1 MCSSALIS
9 ALTFCC
15 GFNLDSE
22 HPKIFQMDRDGFG
35 HSVVQ
40 FKGSRVVVGAPLEKG
55 SLNQTGRLYD
65 CEYITGRC
73 QPVLLQIP
81 SDAVNMSLGLTLR
94 ASTSPSQL
102 ACGPTVH
109 QLCGKSIFL
118 NGFCFLLNSSL
129 QAVQKVPAALQECPK
144 QESDIVFLIDGSSS
158 IRREEFPRMKEFV
171 RTIMGYLFFFS
182 PQFSLMQ
189 YSNDFR
195 IHFTFNIFKN
205 NPDPGILVNRI
216 EQLGGLTFTAT
227 AIQKVV
233 KEIFQSWNGARK
245 DAVKILIVITD
256 GRKESDRLEYED
268 VIPLAEK
275 AGIIRYAIG
284 VGNTFTTPS
293 ALQEL
298 RTIASQPSQEHVF
311 QVNNFAALRNIQNQ
325 LQEKIFAIEGTQSGK
340 SSVFEHEMSQA
351 GFSVAGPVLGAVG
364 SFGWSGG
371 FFLYPKGGAPV
382 FTKTEKED
390 VDMSAAY
397 LGYSMEMAFQNGV
410 QKLVL
415 GAPRYQ
421 HIGKV
426 IIFTQISSGWKQTAE
441 IKGIQVGSYFG
452 ATLCPVDVNQ
462 DQNTDLIFI
471 GAPHYYE
478 ENRGGQVHVCS
489 LPTQRAQWRCEA
501 TVWGQQGHPLGR
513 FGAALTVLGDI
524 NGDQLTDVAVGAPG
538 EEENHGAIYVFH
550 GVAGSSINPSYSQRI
565 VGSQLSPRIQYFGQ
579 SLSGGQDLTQD
590 GLVDVAVGAQ
600 GQVFLL
606 RTRPVLKVGIS
617 MTFMP
622 FELARS
628 VFDCQEQKVTNKDAG
643 NVEIC
648 FTVQKSTP
656 NYLGEVESSL
666 IYDLAL
672 DPGRLT
678 PRAIFEETKKPT
690 RHHVKIVIGLTK
702 FCQSLK
708 LLLPVCVVDS
718 VTPILLRLNY
728 TLEGKPVLTSGG
740 LRPVLAM
747 DSQKVFTASLP
758 FEKNCGRDSICQD
771 DLRIMFSFLSL
782 KTLVVGSSLVMSVA
796 VRVWNKGEDSYRSK
810 VTFCYPVGLSYR
822 RTSQIQTTVS
832 HILLPVTCESGIAED
847 KKLRS
852 TLCGISHPIFRGE
865 SELNFSITFDVSP
878 MASFGDKLLFK
889 ANMTSENTTPKT
901 SKAAF
906 QLELP
911 VKYAVYMVI
920 ISHEESTKYLNFSAS
935 EEKSS
940 YVVEHKYQ
948 VNNLGQ
954 RNLPIQIDFWVPV
967 KLNKIIIWDK
977 PMFNSSQNFSCT
989 REEKV
994 PRNADFFAQLQK
1006 APVLNCSIAVCLKIS
1021 CDIPSFYIQEQLS
1034 FTIKGNLSLA
1044 WFRQTAYNNLLV
1056 TSVAKIFFNESRYAL
1071 LPGQEMFVIAQ
1082 TETKVERYQVHSP
1095 IPLIVGSSIGGLVLL
1110 ALITAG
1116 LYKLGFFK
1124 RQYKEMMNNAD
1135 DAGLDTAASS
1145 DDH

>member
-1 MCSSALIS
+1 MAIGSFILLT

-102 ACGPTVH
+102 VACGPTVH

-171 RTIMGYLFFFS
+171 RTIMGQFRGTNTL
-182 PQFSLMQ
+182 FSLMQ

-325 LQEKIFAIEGTQSGK
+325 LQEKIFAIEGKMEFLVPK
-340 SSVFEHEMSQA
+340 SRSSTAHFQGLSHPFSSQ
-351 GFSVAGPVLGAVG
+351 AGPVLGAVG

-747 DSQKVFTASLP
+747 DSQKVFTASVSLGGGGIAT
-758 FEKNCGRDSICQD
+758 EW
-771 DLRIMFSFLSL
+771 LREGIRVIKMPNL

-822 RTSQIQTTVS
+822 RTSQIQS
-832 HILLPVTCESGIAED
+832 PQSLLPVTCESGIAED

-920 ISHEESTKYLNFSAS
+920 IRWKL
-935 EEKSS
+935 SS
-940 YVVEHKYQ
+940 L

-977 PMFNSSQNFSCT
+977 PMFNSSQ
-989 REEKV
+989 
-994 PRNADFFAQLQK
+994 
-1006 APVLNCSIAVCLKIS
+1006 NCSIAVCLKIS

>member
-1 MCSSALIS
+1 KYLKVLYFFEYPFFPLEDYAVFM

-102 ACGPTVH
+102 VACGPTVH
-109 QLCGKSIFL
+109 QLCGKKKVMILCWTIF
-118 NGFCFLLNSSL
+118 FSL
-129 QAVQKVPAALQECPK
+129 PSFPECPK

-171 RTIMGYLFFFS
+171 RTIMGQFRGTNTL
-182 PQFSLMQ
+182 FSLMQ

-656 NYLGEVESSL
+656 NYLGDSL

-822 RTSQIQTTVS
+822 RTSQIQVF
-832 HILLPVTCESGIAED
+832 PVDLSSSGIAED

-1044 WFRQTAYNNLLV
+1044 WFRQVWRLFLFAQYH
-1056 TSVAKIFFNESRYAL
+1056 F
-1071 LPGQEMFVIAQ
+1071 LPTGIQ